1 MLTVFRNQRYFF
13 GLLTLWVIAATVL
26 LFIQDKIY
34 WQQLANGCHFGAGDY
49 FFKYITLFGDGVM
62 IAVLSV
68 LLGFYRIRF
77 AILSMSS
84 FLLSGLFAQVLKRL
98 VFDHVHRPA
107 YVFQKLGLEIDQVLD
122 VAMRSNHSFPSGHTT
137 TAFAFFMVL
146 SIYLAHRKP
155 ALQLVFFGLA
165 LFTGLS
171 RIYLNLHFLNDVVF
185 GSILGVLTTFFLY
198 LWINKMPYNWLDR
211 GFLNLKMRNK

>member
-1 MLTVFRNQRYFF
+1 MLTVFRNQRYFL

-26 LFIQDKIY
+26 LFFQDKIF
-34 WQQLANGCHFGAGDY
+34 WQQLANDCHFVAADY
-49 FFKYITLFGDGVM
+49 FFKYINLFGDVVL

-68 LLGFYRIRF
+68 LLGFYRVRL

-84 FLLSGLFAQVLKRL
+84 FLLSGLFAQMLKRL
-98 VFDHVHRPA
+98 VFDHVHRPV

-137 TAFAFFMVL
+137 TAFAFFMAL
-146 SIYLAHRKP
+146 SVFLANRKP
-155 ALQLVFFGLA
+155 ALQLVFFAFA
-165 LFTGLS
+165 LLTGFS

-198 LWINKMPYNWLDR
+198 LWINKMPCNWLDR
-211 GFLNLKMRNK
+211 GFINLMMRKK